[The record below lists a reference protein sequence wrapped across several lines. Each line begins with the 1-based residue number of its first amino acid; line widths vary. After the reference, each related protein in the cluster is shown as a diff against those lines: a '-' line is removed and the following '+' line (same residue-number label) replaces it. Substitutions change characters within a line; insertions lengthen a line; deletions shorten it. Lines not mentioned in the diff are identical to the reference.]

1 MELFCPKSGRK
12 TKIERQAKDR
22 LYVPAMTVTQAVCL
36 VGGRGTRL
44 GALTDSTPK
53 PLLEVGGRPFLD
65 YLVHEARRFGLT
77 RLTLLSGYQ
86 TGEIERRYHGQRFG
100 QLTVEVVPEPEPAG
114 TAGALVNAADRL
126 DDAFF
131 MLNGDSYFD
140 FNWLSLATAKG
151 DWTMHAA
158 LASGIEGSRYGR
170 VQLDDGKVRGFRAE
184 GASDEPIN
192 AGIYLVKRRLLDF
205 IKAVP
210 CSLEREI
217 LPGLAERGQLLGT
230 AARGSF
236 IDIGI
241 PADFARAQELLPAF
255 MHRPAAFLDRDGIL
269 NRDDGYVH
277 KPEDIVW
284 IDGAIEAVRWLN
296 DLGFYVFVITNQGGV
311 AHGYYEEQHI
321 HDLHDWMQQEMQR
334 HGAHI
339 DAFEHCPYHPEGKVE
354 RYKRESELRKPEPG
368 MILKLQREWTTDPSR
383 SFVVGD
389 RDSDVAAAIAA
400 GVAGFKFEGGNLW
413 KFLRE
418 RVPLRAMDRK

>member
-1 MELFCPKSGRK
+1 
-12 TKIERQAKDR
+12 
-22 LYVPAMTVTQAVCL
+22 MTVTQAVCL

-65 YLVHEARRFGLT
+65 YLVHEARRFGLS

-86 TGEIERRYHGQRFG
+86 SGEIERRYHGQRFG
-100 QLTVEVVPEPEPAG
+100 QLAVEVVPEPEPAG
-114 TAGALVNAADRL
+114 TAGALANAGSRL

-131 MLNGDSYFD
+131 LLNGDSYFD
-140 FNWLSLATAKG
+140 FNWLSLVTATG
-151 DWTMHAA
+151 DWTMHTA

-170 VQLDDGKVRGFRAE
+170 VQLEGGKVRGFQE
-184 GASDEPIN
+184 KGASDAPIN
-192 AGIYLVKRRLLDF
+192 AGIYLVKRQVLDL
-205 IKAVP
+205 ITAVP

-241 PADFARAQELLPAF
+241 PSDFARAQTLLPSF

-277 KPEDIVW
+277 KAEDIVW
-284 IDGAIEAVRWLN
+284 IDGAIETVRWLN
-296 DLGFYVFVITNQGGV
+296 ERGFYVFVITNQGGV
-311 AHGYYEEQHI
+311 AHGYYEEQHV

-354 RYKRESELRKPEPG
+354 RYARESEFRKPRPG

-389 RDSDVAAAIAA
+389 RDTDVEAAIAA
-400 GVAGFKFEGGNLW
+400 GVAGFKFPGGNLLD
-413 KFLRE
+413 FLEQRI
-418 RVPLRAMDRK
+418 PLRAMAPS

>member
-1 MELFCPKSGRK
+1 M
-12 TKIERQAKDR
+12 DR

-44 GALTDSTPK
+44 GTLTDSTPK

-86 TGEIERRYHGQRFG
+86 SGEIERHYDGKRFG
-100 QLTVEVVPEPEPAG
+100 QLTVEVVAEPEPAG
-114 TAGALVNAADRL
+114 TAGALVNAAGKL
-126 DDAFF
+126 DQTFF
-131 MLNGDSYFD
+131 LLNGDSYFD

-170 VQLDDGKVRGFRAE
+170 VQLDQGQVRGFQE
-184 GASDEPIN
+184 KGASDEPIN
-192 AGIYLVKRRLLDF
+192 AGIYLAKRKVLDL

-230 AARGSF
+230 TARGSF

-241 PADFARAQELLPAF
+241 PEDFARAQELLPSF

-277 KPEDIVW
+277 KAEDIVW
-284 IDGAIEAVRWLN
+284 IDGAMDAVRWLN
-296 DLGFYVFVITNQGGV
+296 EQGFYVFVITNQGGV
-311 AHGYYEEQHI
+311 AHGYYEEQHV

-354 RYKRESELRKPEPG
+354 RYATESEFRKPQPG
-368 MILKLQREWTTDPSR
+368 MIVKLQREWTTDPSR

-389 RDSDVAAAIAA
+389 RDTDVQAAIAA
-400 GVAGFKFEGGNLW
+400 GVAGYKFAGGNLLE
-413 KFLRE
+413 FLRA
-418 RVPLRAMDRK
+418 RIRP

>member
-1 MELFCPKSGRK
+1 
-12 TKIERQAKDR
+12 
-22 LYVPAMTVTQAVCL
+22 MTVTQAVCL

-44 GALTDSTPK
+44 GTLTDSTPK
-53 PLLEVGGRPFLD
+53 PLLEVSGRPFLD

-86 TGEIERRYHGQRFG
+86 SGEIERRYDSQRFG
-100 QLTVEVVPEPEPAG
+100 QLTVEVVPESEPAG
-114 TAGALVNAADRL
+114 TAGALVNAAGKL
-126 DDAFF
+126 DETFF
-131 MLNGDSYFD
+131 LLNGDSYFD

-170 VQLDDGKVRGFRAE
+170 VKVDQGRVRGFQE
-184 GASDEPIN
+184 KGASNEPIN
-192 AGIYLVKRRLLDF
+192 AGIYLVKRTVLDL

-217 LPGLAERGQLLGT
+217 LPRLAERGQLLGT

-241 PADFARAQELLPAF
+241 PDDFERAQTLLPSF

-277 KPEDIVW
+277 KAEDIVW
-284 IDGAIEAVRWLN
+284 IDGAMDAVRWLN
-296 DLGFYVFVITNQGGV
+296 EQGFYVFVITNQGGV
-311 AHGYYEEQHI
+311 AHGYYEEQHV

-339 DAFEHCPYHPEGKVE
+339 DSFEHCPYHPEGKVE
-354 RYKRESELRKPEPG
+354 RYAVESEFRKPQPG

-389 RDSDVAAAIAA
+389 RDTDVEAAIAA
-400 GVAGFKFEGGNLW
+400 GVAGYKFAGGNLLE
-413 KFLRE
+413 FLRAQI
-418 RVPLRAMDRK
+418 RL

>member
-1 MELFCPKSGRK
+1 
-12 TKIERQAKDR
+12 
-22 LYVPAMTVTQAVCL
+22 MTVTQAVCL

-44 GALTDSTPK
+44 GTLTDSTPK

-86 TGEIERRYHGQRFG
+86 SGEIERRYDGQRFG
-100 QLTVEVVPEPEPAG
+100 QLAVEVVPEPEPAG
-114 TAGALVNAADRL
+114 TAGALLNAGHRL
-126 DDAFF
+126 DEAFF
-131 MLNGDSYFD
+131 LLNGDSYFD
-140 FNWLSLATAKG
+140 FNWLSLAMAKG
-151 DWTMHAA
+151 DWIMHAA

-170 VQLDDGKVRGFRAE
+170 VQLDNGRVRGFQE
-184 GASDEPIN
+184 KGASEEPIN
-192 AGIYLVKRRLLDF
+192 AGIYLAKRKVLDL
-205 IKAVP
+205 IRAVP
-210 CSLEREI
+210 CSLERDI

-241 PADFARAQELLPAF
+241 PADFERAQTLLPDF

-277 KPEDIVW
+277 KAEDIVW
-284 IDGAIEAVRWLN
+284 IDGAIDTVRWLN
-296 DLGFYVFVITNQGGV
+296 ETGFYVFVITNQGGV
-311 AHGYYEEQHI
+311 AHGYYEEQHV

-339 DAFEHCPYHPEGKVE
+339 DAFEHCPFHPEGVVE
-354 RYKRESELRKPEPG
+354 RYRQDSEYRKPQPG
-368 MILKLQREWTTDPSR
+368 MILKLQREWTTDPAR

-389 RDSDVAAAIAA
+389 RDSDVQAAIAA
-400 GVAGFKFEGGNLW
+400 GIAGYKFAGGNLW
-413 KFLRE
+413 KFLQE
-418 RVPLRAMDRK
+418 RVPLRAMDRT

>member
-1 MELFCPKSGRK
+1 
-12 TKIERQAKDR
+12 
-22 LYVPAMTVTQAVCL
+22 MTVTQAVCL

-44 GALTDSTPK
+44 GTLTDSTPK

-86 TGEIERRYHGQRFG
+86 SGEIERRYDSQRFG
-100 QLTVEVVPEPEPAG
+100 QLTVEVVPESEPAG
-114 TAGALVNAADRL
+114 TAGALVNAAGKL
-126 DDAFF
+126 DETFF
-131 MLNGDSYFD
+131 LLNGDSYFD

-151 DWTMHAA
+151 NWTMHAA

-170 VQLDDGKVRGFRAE
+170 VKVDQGRVRGFQE
-184 GASDEPIN
+184 KGASNEPIN
-192 AGIYLVKRRLLDF
+192 AGIYLVKRTVLDL

-241 PADFARAQELLPAF
+241 PADFARAQTLLPSF

-277 KPEDIVW
+277 KAEDIVW
-284 IDGAIEAVRWLN
+284 IDGAMDAVRWLN
-296 DLGFYVFVITNQGGV
+296 EQGFYVFVITNQGGV
-311 AHGYYEEQHI
+311 AHGYYEEQHV

-339 DAFEHCPYHPEGKVE
+339 DAFEHCPFHPEGVVE
-354 RYKRESELRKPEPG
+354 RYKRESELRKPQPG

-389 RDSDVAAAIAA
+389 RDTDVEAAIAA
-400 GVAGFKFEGGNLW
+400 GVAGYKFAGGNLLE
-413 KFLRE
+413 FLRA
-418 RVPLRAMDRK
+418 RIRL

>member
-1 MELFCPKSGRK
+1 
-12 TKIERQAKDR
+12 
-22 LYVPAMTVTQAVCL
+22 MTVTQAVCL

-44 GALTDSTPK
+44 GTLTDSTPK

-86 TGEIERRYHGQRFG
+86 SGEIERRYDGQHFG
-100 QLTVEVVPEPEPAG
+100 QLAVEVVSEPEPAG
-114 TAGALVNAADRL
+114 TAGALVNAAGKL
-126 DDAFF
+126 DEMFF
-131 MLNGDSYFD
+131 LLNGDSYFD
-140 FNWLSLATAKG
+140 FNWLSLTAAKD
-151 DWTMHAA
+151 DWTIHAA

-170 VQLDDGKVRGFRAE
+170 VQLANGIVRGFQE
-184 GASDEPIN
+184 KGTSDEPIN
-192 AGIYLVKRRLLDF
+192 AGIYLAKRKVLDL
-205 IKAVP
+205 IKTVP

-217 LPGLAERGQLLGT
+217 LPTLAEHGQLRGT

-241 PADFARAQELLPAF
+241 PADFERAQTLLPSF

-277 KPEDIVW
+277 KAKDIVW
-284 IDGAIEAVRWLN
+284 IDGAMDAVRWLN
-296 DLGFYVFVITNQGGV
+296 EQGFYVFVITNQGGI
-311 AHGYYEEQHI
+311 AHGYYEEQHV

-339 DAFEHCPYHPEGKVE
+339 DAFEHCPYHPEGVVE
-354 RYKRESELRKPEPG
+354 RYRQESELRKPQPG

-389 RDSDVAAAIAA
+389 RDTDVEAAIAA
-400 GVAGFKFEGGNLW
+400 GVAGYKFAGGNLLR
-413 KFLRE
+413 FLKGRIST
-418 RVPLRAMDRK
+418 RA

>member
-1 MELFCPKSGRK
+1 
-12 TKIERQAKDR
+12 
-22 LYVPAMTVTQAVCL
+22 MTVTQAVCL

-44 GALTDSTPK
+44 GTLTDSTPK

-86 TGEIERRYHGQRFG
+86 SGEIEQRYDSQRFG
-100 QLTVEVVPEPEPAG
+100 QLTVEVVPESEPAG
-114 TAGALVNAADRL
+114 TAGALVNAAGKL
-126 DDAFF
+126 DETFF
-131 MLNGDSYFD
+131 LLNGDSYFD

-151 DWTMHAA
+151 NWTMHAA

-170 VQLDDGKVRGFRAE
+170 VQVDQGRVRGFQE
-184 GASDEPIN
+184 KGASNEPIN
-192 AGIYLVKRRLLDF
+192 AGIYLVKRTVLDL

-230 AARGSF
+230 AARSSF

-241 PADFARAQELLPAF
+241 PADFARAQTLLPHF

-277 KPEDIVW
+277 KAEDIVW
-284 IDGAIEAVRWLN
+284 IDGAMDAVRWLN
-296 DLGFYVFVITNQGGV
+296 EQGFYVFVITNQGGV
-311 AHGYYEEQHI
+311 AHGYYEEQHV

-354 RYKRESELRKPEPG
+354 RYAVESEFRKPQPG

-389 RDSDVAAAIAA
+389 RDTDVEAAIAA
-400 GVAGFKFEGGNLW
+400 GVAGYKFAGGNLLE
-413 KFLRE
+413 FLRAQI
-418 RVPLRAMDRK
+418 RL

>member
-1 MELFCPKSGRK
+1 M
-12 TKIERQAKDR
+12 TIRQA
-22 LYVPAMTVTQAVCL
+22 VTL

-44 GALTDSTPK
+44 GKLTDTTPK

-86 TGEIERRYHGQRFG
+86 SPEIERRYDGQRFG
-100 QLTVEVVPEPEPAG
+100 QLAVEVVAEPEPAG

-126 DDAFF
+126 DEAFF
-131 MLNGDSYFD
+131 LLNGDSYFD
-140 FNWLSLATAKG
+140 FNWLSLATAPG

-158 LASGIEGSRYGR
+158 LARGIEGSRYGR
-170 VQLDDGKVRGFRAE
+170 VQLDNGRVSGFQE
-184 GASDEPIN
+184 KGASDEPIN
-192 AGIYLVKRRLLDF
+192 AGIYLVKRKLLDLVT
-205 IKAVP
+205 AVP

-236 IDIGI
+236 IDIGV
-241 PADFARAQELLPAF
+241 PHDFERAQELLPAF

-277 KPEDIVW
+277 RPEQIVW
-284 IDGAIEAVRWLN
+284 VEGAIEAVRWLN
-296 DLGFYVFVITNQGGV
+296 EMGFYVFVITNQGGV
-311 AHGYYEEQHI
+311 AHGYYEEQHV

-339 DAFEHCPYHPEGKVE
+339 DAFEHCPFHPQGVVE
-354 RYKRESELRKPEPG
+354 RYAQESELRKPQPG

-389 RDSDVAAAIAA
+389 RDTDVEAAIAA
-400 GVAGFKFEGGNLW
+400 GVAGFKFTCGNLLD
-413 KFLRE
+413 FLKE
-418 RVPLRAMDRK
+418 RVQLRAMDRE

>member
-1 MELFCPKSGRK
+1 MF
-12 TKIERQAKDR
+12 
-22 LYVPAMTVTQAVCL
+22 
-36 VGGRGTRL
+36 
-44 GALTDSTPK
+44 
-53 PLLEVGGRPFLD
+53 FL
-65 YLVHEARRFGLT
+65 
-77 RLTLLSGYQ
+77 
-86 TGEIERRYHGQRFG
+86 
-100 QLTVEVVPEPEPAG
+100 
-114 TAGALVNAADRL
+114 
-126 DDAFF
+126 
-131 MLNGDSYFD
+131 LNGDSYFD
-140 FNWLSLATAKG
+140 FNWLSLATAIG

-170 VQLDDGKVRGFRAE
+170 VQLDHGRVRGFQEKGQGRSTGDA
-184 GASDEPIN
+184 PIN
-192 AGIYLVKRRLLDF
+192 AGIYLVKRKVLDL
-205 IKAVP
+205 ITTVP

-241 PADFARAQELLPAF
+241 PADFARAQTLLPHF

-277 KPEDIVW
+277 KAEDIVW
-284 IDGAIEAVRWLN
+284 IDGALDAVRWLN
-296 DLGFYVFVITNQGGV
+296 DQGFYVFVITNQGGV
-311 AHGYYEEQHI
+311 AHGYYEEQHV

-354 RYKRESELRKPEPG
+354 RYRQDSEYRKPQPG

-389 RDSDVAAAIAA
+389 RDSDVEAAIAA
-400 GVAGFKFEGGNLW
+400 GVAGYKFAGGNLLE
-413 KFLRE
+413 FLKARI
-418 RVPLRAMDRK
+418 RP